1 MSELSLNNTF
11 QELRLLWVDSTR
23 LNRLT
28 TRSVEEEEG
37 IKEEGDEMPTM
48 SMELLEDSL
57 IVSLL
62 SLFLTSLPVIADHL
76 SLWLS

>member
-28 TRSVEEEEG
+28 TRSVEEEED
-37 IKEEGDEMPTM
+37 IKEEGDEMLTT